1 MTHITHSISGHA
13 CSGCIRRFRL
23 SATTLLC
30 AALLGACSTPY
41 QRPDLQL
48 PAQWMYE
55 GAQGAN
61 VTKASDASGSSK
73 QSDAHIVQHTLQD
86 RWWAALGDARLNEL
100 VELAL
105 ARNNDLRAAG
115 WRLRNARLAAGN
127 AWGNRLPT
135 LNASGSASASRNLK
149 QDRGMGTGAG
159 AAAGGT
165 SPASGTDWQRRYSA
179 TVGINWELD
188 LWGKL
193 ASQHRAAEW
202 EAAATWQD
210 RQATAQALVANV
222 LGTYWQLAVA
232 EQKWVTQQESL
243 QRAHKTLQLAQV
255 QYEAGAISG
264 LDLAQAKQTLARQQ
278 AAAEQIAQQRTE
290 LQHALAILFDL
301 PPGQLNQ
308 LPQLGEA
315 ARQPQLPPLA
325 AMPAVAAGVPA
336 DVLGRRPDLQAAE
349 LRLRATLARGDAVRA
364 SYLPGFSLTSSVGSA
379 STALKNVLSNP
390 ALSLGLGVA
399 LPFLNVG
406 EMQRNLQ
413 TSRNN
418 YELAVVNFRQTL
430 HKALAEVENTLSAR
444 QHLQQQWQYQQQAHA
459 QAKRA
464 EQLTAVRYRAGA
476 ISLKHWLDA
485 QEALRNAAL
494 AEQEANLARL
504 QNHVALMQALG
515 GSPVLPDVADT
526 TAAQAAA
533 NAQPAQAPVPMR
545 APAPSA
551 AAPVV
556 LAVPAPAASVPA
568 AAP

>member
-1 MTHITHSISGHA
+1 MTPTISSTGVRAHLA
-13 CSGCIRRFRL
+13 GSGRFRRIRL
-23 SATTLLC
+23 SAAALLC
-30 AALLGACSTPY
+30 AALLGACHTPY

-48 PAQWMYE
+48 PARWAH
-55 GAQGAN
+55 GAKAADPAGGA
-61 VTKASDASGSSK
+61 TDAR
-73 QSDAHIVQHTLQD
+73 IVQHTLQD
-86 RWWAALGDARLNEL
+86 RWWAAFGDAQLNEL

-127 AWGNRLPT
+127 AWGKRLPT
-135 LNASGSASASRNLK
+135 LNASGSASASRDLK
-149 QDRGMGTGAG
+149 QDASGPV
-159 AAAGGT
+159 GGT
-165 SPASGTDWQRRYSA
+165 TDTDWQRRYSA
-179 TVGINWELD
+179 SVGINWELD

-193 ASQHRAAEW
+193 AGQHRAADW

-222 LGTYWQLAVA
+222 LGTYWRLAVA
-232 EQKWVTQQESL
+232 EQKWRTQQDSL
-243 QRAHKTLQLAQV
+243 LRAQKTLQLAQV

-264 LDLAQAKQTLARQQ
+264 LDLAQARQTLARQQ
-278 AAAEQIAQQRTE
+278 AAAEQIAQQRSE

-301 PPGQLNQ
+301 PPGHLDQMDQWPALR
-308 LPQLGEA
+308 EA

-349 LRLRATLARGDAVRA
+349 LRLRATLAQGDAVRA
-364 SYLPGFSLTSSVGSA
+364 SYLPGFSLTSSMGSA
-379 STALKNVLSNP
+379 STVLKNVLSHP
-390 ALSLGLGVA
+390 TLSLGLGVA

-430 HKALAEVENTLSAR
+430 HKALAEVENALSAR
-444 QHLQQQWQYQQQAHA
+444 QHLQLQWQYQQQAHA

-485 QEALRNAAL
+485 QEALRDAAL

-504 QNHVALMQALG
+504 QNHVALVQALG
-515 GSPVLPDVADT
+515 GSPVLPDVADA

-533 NAQPAQAPVPMR
+533 NAQPAQAPAPMH
-545 APAPSA
+545 APASSA
-551 AAPVV
+551 AAPAV
-556 LAVPAPAASVPA
+556 LAPAASVPG